1 MGIAQEI
8 RDHLSAVPGGLEVY
22 VSGQVGVFA
31 GLFPSLMKSIDLTT
45 LITVILVIVLLI
57 FIYRSPVAAL
67 VPLAT
72 IGLAFLVA
80 RGALGFIG
88 QAGVA
93 IWTQLD
99 VFLIVLVFGIGTDY
113 CLFLVSRF
121 REELGRSASRAE
133 AMKLTIS
140 RIGAVIGASAL
151 AVIVG
156 LAGMAVARYQMI
168 QPTGPVVGVSIFI
181 PLLAALTLAPSLASV
196 LGKKLFWPRRDD
208 AGK

>member
-22 VSGQVGVFA
+22 VSGQVGVYA
-31 GLFPSLMKSIDLTT
+31 DLFTSLMKSIDLTT

-121 REELGRSASRAE
+121 REELGRSARRA
-133 AMKLTIS
+133 
-140 RIGAVIGASAL
+140 
-151 AVIVG
+151 
-156 LAGMAVARYQMI
+156 ARRAFH
-168 QPTGPVVGVSIFI
+168 GRVCGKSGV
-181 PLLAALTLAPSLASV
+181 LAP
-196 LGKKLFWPRRDD
+196 P
-208 AGK
+208 